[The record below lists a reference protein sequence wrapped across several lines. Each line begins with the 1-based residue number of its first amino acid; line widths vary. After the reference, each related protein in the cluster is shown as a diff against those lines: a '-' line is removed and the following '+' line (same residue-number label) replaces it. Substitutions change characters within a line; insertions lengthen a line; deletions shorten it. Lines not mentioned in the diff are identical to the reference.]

1 MLTSL
6 KKKIVVGLL
15 ALSASGAV
23 ALIGYE
29 GVSLPAYT
37 DPVGVVT
44 VCAGHT
50 TTAKLGQVKTM
61 AECEALLKQDVKHAE
76 AAVKRLV
83 KAPLTQN
90 QFDALV
96 SFVFNVGEGNFADST
111 LLRKINANDC
121 LGAGAQFDRWVY
133 GKGKKLPGLVVR
145 RASERKHWETGCSKG
160 NYKT

>member
-1 MLTSL
+1 MITSL

-50 TTAKLGQVKTM
+50 KTAKLGQVKTM
-61 AECEALLKQDVKHAE
+61 AECEELLKRDVKHAE

-83 KAPLTQN
+83 KVPLTQK
-90 QFDALV
+90 QFDAVTSL
-96 SFVFNVGEGNFADST
+96 VFNIGEGNFAKST
-111 LLRKINANDC
+111 LLRKINAADC
-121 LGAGAQFDRWVY
+121 WGAGKQFDRWVY
-133 GKGKKLPGLVVR
+133 GKGKKLPGLVTR

-160 NYKT
+160 VYKT